1 MNKIILLMGASGSGK
16 STVANALADMYTFK
30 VLQSYTTR
38 APRYNGETGHK
49 FVSLQEFDMIPPD
62 QIIAY
67 TEYDGNK
74 YCSTVSQIEESDVYV
89 IDPVG
94 VKSFKERYT
103 GIKEPIVIYLT
114 LPEKERI
121 KRMNSRAD
129 NDGDISS
136 RIETDKI
143 AFGNA
148 QELADYVIENG
159 NSLLTAKKIWHLYI
173 SEYN

>member
-1 MNKIILLMGASGSGK
+1 MGASGSGK
-16 STVANALADMYTFK
+16 STVANALADMYNFR

-38 APRYNGETGHK
+38 EPRYKGETGHI
-49 FVSLQEFDMIPPD
+49 FVNWQEFDMIPPD

-74 YCSTVSQIEESDVYV
+74 YCATVAQVEDSDVYV

-94 VKSFKERYT
+94 VKAFKERYK
-103 GIKEPIVIYLT
+103 GVKKPIVIYLA
-114 LPEKERI
+114 LPEQERI
-121 KRMNSRAD
+121 KRMNNRAD
-129 NDGDISS
+129 NDSDISS
-136 RIETDKI
+136 RVEMDKT
-143 AFGNA
+143 AFENA
-148 QELADYVIENG
+148 QDLADYVIEND